1 VGCVHADHH
10 DHDHAGFARVL
21 QKYRLAKYDPAAVA
35 AAAAVDSASADD
47 AGELQV
53 RRF

>member
-1 VGCVHADHH
+1 MQIII
-10 DHDHAGFARVL
+10 DHAGFARVL
-21 QKYRLAKYDPAAVA
+21 QKYRLAKYDPAAA
-35 AAAAVDSASADD
+35 AAAAVDSGSADD

>member
-1 VGCVHADHH
+1 MHADH
-10 DHDHAGFARVL
+10 HAGFARVL

-35 AAAAVDSASADD
+35 AAAAAVDSASADD

>member
-1 VGCVHADHH
+1 VGCEHADHH

-47 AGELQV
+47 AGELHV
-53 RRF
+53 RGF

>member
-1 VGCVHADHH
+1 MQIII
-10 DHDHAGFARVL
+10 DHAGFARVL

-35 AAAAVDSASADD
+35 TAAAAAAVDSASADD

>member
-1 VGCVHADHH
+1 MHADHH

-21 QKYRLAKYDPAAVA
+21 QKYRLAKYDPAA
-35 AAAAVDSASADD
+35 AAAAVDSASADA

>member
-1 VGCVHADHH
+1 MHADH
-10 DHDHAGFARVL
+10 HAGFARVL

-53 RRF
+53 HSF

>member
-1 VGCVHADHH
+1 MHVDHH
-10 DHDHAGFARVL
+10 HHDHAGFARVL
-21 QKYRLAKYDPAAVA
+21 QKYRLAKYDPAAA

-47 AGELQV
+47 DAGELQV

>member
-1 VGCVHADHH
+1 MHADHH

-21 QKYRLAKYDPAAVA
+21 QKYRLAKYDPAAVVT
-35 AAAAVDSASADD
+35 AAAVDSASADD

-53 RRF
+53 HSF